1 MKPTYEQLEAQ
12 LAAVVAENAVLKQA
26 VDATIGWQE
35 STDAENVESIRMLL
49 NIETPATDA
58 YLAELRVSAISE
70 YADKRG
76 FSFQHGSIHAHFGNG
91 DVMVGATKFENGHAG
106 ICFAPVREKDGG
118 VGTEYKWTE
127 GKNTEEVNAVFVIS
141 SSSVEG
147 LGVIQN
153 KLAEAIESLRQGTEH
168 E

>member
-58 YLAELRVSAISE
+58 YLAEVRDQGRIEGINFAASRIAAAYNNGFIDKPIEDVDDVVRAILSAKGELGNNLPEDGLSGE
-70 YADKRG
+70 YAEK
-76 FSFQHGSIHAHFGNG
+76 SL
-91 DVMVGATKFENGHAG
+91 VE
-106 ICFAPVREKDGG
+106 FA
-118 VGTEYKWTE
+118 
-127 GKNTEEVNAVFVIS
+127 A
-141 SSSVEG
+141 
-147 LGVIQN
+147 Q
-153 KLAEAIESLRQGTEH
+153 LRQGAAW
-168 E
+168 